1 MPFELPDYAS
11 VKLTNI
17 NPRIE
22 KHGAESVP
30 AVDLNF
36 TLAAAN
42 SVLEQF
48 SPDLLMALYG
58 EPDDGAE
65 EQEELEGVEPVS
77 LFTVL
82 RFPKINPLKW
92 DSKHSG
98 YALAIDYGLGGASA
112 LEIDGCEVGKF
123 VLDCMEGGTVE
134 VKFQVQCN
142 SGLTEKIMGKLS
154 LMIGQE
160 VAIRLTGPEVE
171 PVQDVMQNPL
181 PGQPTP
187 DQPLTATD
195 VFIAGAAPGA
205 VH

>member
-1 MPFELPDYAS
+1 MPLELPEFVSA
-11 VKLTNI
+11 KLTNV

-22 KHGAESVP
+22 KHGTESVP
-30 AVDLNF
+30 AADLNF
-36 TLAAAN
+36 SLTAAN

-58 EPDDGAE
+58 EPDADGE

-77 LFTVL
+77 QFTVL
-82 RFPKINPLKW
+82 RFPKINPIKW
-92 DSKHSG
+92 DSKHAG
-98 YALAIDYGLGGASA
+98 YALAIDYGLGGKSA
-112 LEIDGCEVGKF
+112 MEIEGCEVGKF

-142 SGLTEKIMGKLS
+142 SGLTEKIMGKLA

-160 VAIRLTGPEVE
+160 VDIRLTAPEVA
-171 PVQDVMQNPL
+171 PVQDVMPNPL
-181 PGQPTP
+181 PGNPTP